1 MATLYEITKEY
12 LDVLDNL
19 EVDEETGEITGAE
32 RLDEM
37 EGSFDQKAE
46 AVACFVKNAAA
57 MAESIKEEEKT
68 LKKRRESLERRNDYL
83 KQLLQNSLDAVG
95 KAKLETP
102 KVVVS
107 FRKSKAIQIDDE
119 AAVPAAFK
127 SEVVSVK
134 IDKTLIKQ
142 AIQLGQQV
150 PGAALVENRNIQIR

>member
-1 MATLYEITKEY
+1 M
-12 LDVLDNL
+12 
-19 EVDEETGEITGAE
+19 
-32 RLDEM
+32 
-37 EGSFDQKAE
+37 
-46 AVACFVKNAAA
+46 
-57 MAESIKEEEKT
+57 
-68 LKKRRESLERRNDYL
+68 
-83 KQLLQNSLDAVG
+83 DAVG

-142 AIQLGQQV
+142 AIQLGQEV
-150 PGAALVENRNIQIR
+150 PGAALVENRNLQIR

>member
-1 MATLYEITKEY
+1 
-12 LDVLDNL
+12 
-19 EVDEETGEITGAE
+19 
-32 RLDEM
+32 M

-46 AVACFVKNAAA
+46 AVACFIKNAAA

-142 AIQLGQQV
+142 AIQLGQEV
-150 PGAALVENRNIQIR
+150 PGAALVENRNLQIR